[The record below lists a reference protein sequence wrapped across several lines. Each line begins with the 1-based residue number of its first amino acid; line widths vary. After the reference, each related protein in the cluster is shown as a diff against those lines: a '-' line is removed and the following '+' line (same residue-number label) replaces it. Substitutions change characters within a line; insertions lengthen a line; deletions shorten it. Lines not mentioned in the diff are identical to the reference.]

1 MRAASVNPEPGSN
14 SPSKNGG
21 PKDLSL
27 STQTLRVFPT
37 LQLSKCWLL
46 RPGPAALQGARNLSV
61 GGTGEFY
68 RSAGAVWKR
77 GGQGGGARF
86 QKAAPPPLGRRPAP
100 DLRPTPHAP

>member
-68 RSAGAVWKR
+68 RSAGAGCKA
-77 GGQGGGARF
+77 GGQGPGPAF
-86 QKAAPPPLGRRPAP
+86 EDAPPPPWWPPPLPNAS
-100 DLRPTPHAP
+100 

>member
-68 RSAGAVWKR
+68 RSAGAVCKA
-77 GGQGGGARF
+77 GGQGRGPVCKIGPRTAWSRRLL
-86 QKAAPPPLGRRPAP
+86 QMLSQTTQAP
-100 DLRPTPHAP
+100 